1 MPGIVREE
9 VVARAEQRGLRCSV
23 RDTDVGLGS
32 IVLRGVD
39 LHDDAGLL
47 RGSLGE
53 LEIVGGLFGLATSGL
68 DAIERVEV
76 RGGEVVV
83 DASARRKSP
92 QEAGAGDGGPVR
104 VLPAIAARDVRAV
117 LRDSRGELGSGVV
130 EVRRDPA
137 GGLEI
142 VARDLVLG
150 AGTSESTTIGELRVV
165 ASGSVL
171 DRVEA
176 RDVVVEVRDREG
188 EDDEGLLARAR
199 ALRGASDEES
209 GAQEGA
215 GAAAGA
221 FGFLGEAFE
230 GRVQGLTVRRS
241 TADGS
246 RDVLTNLSL
255 DVRRDGADAFRT
267 RGEGA
272 PDHGG
277 RLGWDLRVEPL
288 SLRAVGSIELR
299 DVAVA
304 VVEPLLPD
312 ALPLHRSEDARLEGA
327 LTIEGAGDALHAT
340 GRLAVRD
347 LALQSERIAPAPIA
361 GIALELEG
369 ESTFLPEQ
377 RRLEIARLRVRS
389 GAAHVDVSGAVEW
402 APDHYLFDVR
412 AEMPA
417 TRCND
422 AISAIPRDLLQE
434 MAAFSLTGSIGGR
447 IEARVDSR
455 DLDATQLRIRV
466 ADGCR
471 FEMVPPLADLSRFDA
486 PFVHRVEE
494 PDGAVFEMTTG
505 PGTPEWTAIA
515 DISPFMLHAVLGHE
529 DGGFFRHSG
538 FSPSSIREA
547 LVRNLRAGRY
557 VMGGSTIS
565 MQLVKNVFLRREKTL
580 ARKVQEVLLVWWIE
594 SAWPKERILEL
605 YLNVI
610 EYGPGVYGIRNAAQ
624 HYFGVQPSELS
635 PAQAAYLATIL
646 PNPKAYHSHW
656 EQGAL
661 PSSWASRVARFIR
674 TLGERERFD
683 ATAVDEG
690 VREAE
695 SLQFHRG
702 GEPPPVREFAGR
714 TTPLPI
720 SGAANEVVW
729 DEALDGMVAEEPVD
743 EYE

>member
-1 MPGIVREE
+1 MRE
-9 VVARAEQRGLRCSV
+9 
-23 RDTDVGLGS
+23 TDVGLGS
-32 IVLRGVD
+32 VVLRGVE
-39 LHDDAGLL
+39 LHDDAGAL

-68 DAIERVEV
+68 DAVERIEL
-76 RGGEVVV
+76 RGGEIVIDPSVQPEST
-83 DASARRKSP
+83 ASSI
-92 QEAGAGDGGPVR
+92 AGSDEGATR
-104 VLPAIAARDVRAV
+104 VLPTIAVRDVRAAV
-117 LRDSRGELGSGVV
+117 RDARGELGSAVV
-130 EVRRDPA
+130 EMRRDPA
-137 GGLEI
+137 GALEL
-142 VARDLVLG
+142 VARDVVLG

-176 RDVVVEVRDREG
+176 RDVVVEVRDHEG
-188 EDDEGLLARAR
+188 DESEGLLARGR
-199 ALRGASDEES
+199 ALRGNPEGS
-209 GAQEGA
+209 GEPTG
-215 GAAAGA
+215 GAAEGSA

-230 GRVQGLTVRRS
+230 ARVEGLTVRRS
-241 TADGS
+241 TGDGL
-246 RDVLTNLSL
+246 RDVLTNLAL
-255 DVRRDGADAFRT
+255 DVRREGAEAFRT

-347 LALQSERIAPAPIA
+347 LALLSERIAPAPIA

-402 APDHYLFDVR
+402 ALEHYLFDLR

-422 AISAIPRDLLQE
+422 AIAAIPRDLLQE

-455 DLDATQLRIRV
+455 DLDATQLTIRV

-494 PDGAVFEMTTG
+494 PDGAIFETTTG

-661 PSSWASRVARFIR
+661 PGSWASRLTRFIR
-674 TLGERERFD
+674 TLGERERYD

-702 GEPPPVREFAGR
+702 GEPPPLREFAGR
-714 TTPLPI
+714 TAPLPI
-720 SGAANEVVW
+720 SGAADEVVW